1 MKNASLRIVVTL
13 ALLIMMA
20 AAGNIAWTQVSTK
33 PPSRVVASSATV
45 AAPNVAQLQAAADKS
60 SAKIQASSSDK
71 QSLVRAVRTK
81 NTDAA
86 STLLLKNGF
95 TAQQLQGAKI
105 ELIDHTGG
113 GSGPAEKIKITITV
127 KCCPPNITIIIAF

>member
-1 MKNASLRIVVTL
+1 
-13 ALLIMMA
+13 
-20 AAGNIAWTQVSTK
+20 
-33 PPSRVVASSATV
+33 V
-45 AAPNVAQLQAAADKS
+45 AAPNVAQLQAAADMS